1 MMCMQ
6 QFKSTIFLAI
16 WLGVCPQL
24 FAKEND
30 AVDIQKL
37 LLRMQQAAQQLNYS
51 GTFVYQQ
58 ANQIRTSRIA
68 HGFDGH
74 TELEKLELL
83 DGKQKEYIRRND
95 VVTCYL
101 PDTKTIQV
109 EKNVIQEAFPAIIN
123 GAPASL
129 LNGYHIKKGETSR
142 VAGADCQTLSFEPK
156 DTYRFGYRLCVD
168 LNSGLLL
175 RAQTVNLKREVIEQ
189 IAFTQLSFNDFD
201 KAVFQSSFSNTS
213 KWPVENMT
221 VQTKVNSGWVVQ
233 FLPAGFKKMREI
245 KRIIPISERVQENDL
260 PNASNTSNAANSSS
274 NVVDEKKS
282 ANAHQIQQQI
292 RQQQVIQ
299 MIFSDGLSTFSVFI
313 EPANASRVEGSL
325 QQGAVTIMGKR
336 QGDYWLTVVG
346 EVPFSAIT
354 EVINSIEY
362 KPK

>member
-1 MMCMQ
+1 MMCLQ
-6 QFKSTIFLAI
+6 QLKSAIFLVT
-16 WLGVCPQL
+16 WLGAVPL
-24 FAKEND
+24 SMAREND
-30 AVDIQKL
+30 ASDIQKL

-68 HGFDGH
+68 HGYDGH

-83 DGKQKEYIRRND
+83 DGRQKEYIRRND

-109 EKNVIQEAFPAIIN
+109 EKNVVQEAFPAVIN
-123 GAPASL
+123 GSPVALFS
-129 LNGYHIKKGETSR
+129 GYQIKKTDISR
-142 VAGADCQTLSFEPK
+142 VAGVDCQTLSFEPK
-156 DTYRFGYRLCVD
+156 DTYRFGYRLCID

-175 RAQTVNLKREVIEQ
+175 RAQTVNQKHEVIEQ

-201 KAVFQSSFSNTS
+201 QSVFQSSFSHTS
-213 KWPVENMT
+213 NWPVENMT
-221 VQTKVNSGWVVQ
+221 VQSKVNSGWVVQ

-245 KRIIPISERVQENDL
+245 KRIIPISERVQENEAA
-260 PNASNTSNAANSSS
+260 ASGS
-274 NVVDEKKS
+274 NVADEKK
-282 ANAHQIQQQI
+282 NAVTHPAGQKL

-299 MIFSDGLSTFSVFI
+299 MIFSDGLSAFSVFI
-313 EPANASRVEGSL
+313 EPISAGRVEGSL
-325 QQGAVTIMGKR
+325 RQGAVTIMGKR

-346 EVPFSAIT
+346 EVPFSAMS

>member
-1 MMCMQ
+1 MQ
-6 QFKSTIFLAI
+6 QFKSAIFLAA
-16 WLGVCPQL
+16 WLGICPQL

-30 AVDIQKL
+30 ALDIQNL

-51 GTFVYQQ
+51 GIFVYQQ

-109 EKNVIQEAFPAIIN
+109 EKNVVQEAFPAVIN

-129 LNGYHIKKGETSR
+129 LSGYQIKKGDTSR
-142 VAGADCQTLSFEPK
+142 VAGTDCQTLSFEPK
-156 DTYRFGYRLCVD
+156 DKYRFGYRLCVD
-168 LNSGLLL
+168 VNSGLLL

-201 KAVFQSSFSNTS
+201 KAIFQSSFSNTS

-260 PNASNTSNAANSSS
+260 PNASTSDS
-274 NVVDEKKS
+274 NLVDDKKG
-282 ANAHQIQQQI
+282 ANAHQSQNQSQHQSQQQI

-299 MIFSDGLSTFSVFI
+299 MIFSDGLSAFSVFI